1 MLVHRSPILGRAL
14 TLFALGGL
22 WAVGCGG
29 SAVFTAG
36 GDAGAAAA
44 GANSTGAGGGGAGSP
59 HCTGACSTIGCGPG
73 YHSFKLVDACCATCV
88 PDGQGGA
95 AAGGA
100 AAGGAAAG
108 GAAAG
113 GAAAGGAGGQC
124 QVLCVA
130 ANCAK
135 GSKLR
140 TLPGSCCPTCVPE
153 LNACSNGQAGYD
165 ELRKM
170 LLAQDGVLSCL
181 TTSDCVPLTS
191 YAYCGDTCSN
201 IPIAKSTAAAIE
213 PQLSAW
219 ASAEC
224 STCTPE
230 YPPCPAPLPPACIA
244 GQCTTGTLGAP

>member
-1 MLVHRSPILGRAL
+1 MLVHGKPILGRTL
-14 TLFALGGL
+14 TLLAFGGL

-29 SAVFTAG
+29 SALFTAG

-44 GANSTGAGGGGAGSP
+44 GANGTGGGGAGGP
-59 HCTGACSTIGCGPG
+59 QCTGTCITIGCGPG
-73 YHSFKLVDACCATCV
+73 YHSFKSVDACCATCV

-100 AAGGAAAG
+100 AAGGSA
-108 GAAAG
+108 
-113 GAAAGGAGGQC
+113 GQC

-140 TLPGSCCPTCVPE
+140 TLPGSCCPTCVPDPNE
-153 LNACSNGQAGYD
+153 CANGQAGYD

-191 YAYCGDTCSN
+191 YANCGDVCTN
-201 IPIAKSTAAAIE
+201 IPIAKSAAAAIE
-213 PQLSAW
+213 KQLGAW

-244 GQCTTGTLGAP
+244 GQCTIGSLGSP